1 MHKFST
7 KHYCQSFVCFTQIFI
22 TFEKITEKFLT
33 MKKVNSIP
41 TIGTWGEDIF
51 PQLSWFKSD
60 NLKRANV
67 MVVGCGA
74 LGNEVL
80 KNLTLFGAGHLV
92 IVDFDT
98 VEASN
103 LTRSILFR
111 ENDAKSCREKSIVAA
126 ERIKEINSSIKVLPI
141 TGNICHDIGLG
152 LLRRMNVVIGCLD
165 NRWARYCLNRLCMRA
180 GIPWVDGG
188 IDGLEGTARVFSPG
202 KNCYACNLGP
212 EALKDLSYRLSCSS
226 VIRKNEEAKR
236 VPTTPIIA
244 SIIGAVEAQEAVKL
258 LHPDELENGELT
270 SLCGKMFYYDGQH
283 PVSRIMDFAGYDDD
297 CPVHEMWTP
306 IRKCDISINW
316 TIGKT
321 LDYLS
326 ELFECKELE
335 ILFTNHCFVDY
346 LITRKDEQKIPV
358 MLPDYAVGE
367 FIEGN
372 PSLSHLPFHA
382 FYQHEIKCIG
392 NGFPYKEIT
401 LKEAGFPNWDVLHV
415 RTAGGN
421 HFVELVDQY
430 NYSEVIF

>member
-1 MHKFST
+1 
-7 KHYCQSFVCFTQIFI
+7 
-22 TFEKITEKFLT
+22 
-33 MKKVNSIP
+33 MKMVNSIP

-51 PQLSWFKSD
+51 PKLSWFKSD
-60 NLKRANV
+60 NLKQANV

-74 LGNEVL
+74 LGNEVI
-80 KNLTLFGAGHLV
+80 KNLTLFGVGHLV

-98 VEASN
+98 VETSN

-111 ENDAKSCREKSIVAA
+111 ESDAKDRREKSIVAA
-126 ERIKEINSSIKVLPI
+126 EKVKEINSSINVLPI

-180 GIPWVDGG
+180 GVPWVDGG

-258 LHPDELENGELT
+258 LHPEELNNGELT

-283 PVSRIMDFAGYDDD
+283 PVARIMDFIGYDDD
-297 CPVHEMWTP
+297 CPVHDTWTP

-316 TIGKT
+316 TIDKT

-326 ELFECKELE
+326 ELFECKEPE
-335 ILFTNHCFVDY
+335 IIFTDHCFVDY

-358 MLPDYAVGE
+358 MLPDFAVAE
-367 FIEGN
+367 FIER
-372 PSLSHLPFHA
+372 SLTLSHLPFHA
-382 FYQHEIKCIG
+382 FYQHEIKSIDRS
-392 NGFPYKEIT
+392 FPYKELT
-401 LKEAGFPNWDVLHV
+401 LKEAGIPNWDVLHIK
-415 RTAGGN
+415 AASES
-421 HFVELVDQY
+421 HYIELIDQY
-430 NYSEVIF
+430 NFSEVIS